1 MMGVLR
7 RNRHRS
13 DPPAAPEVRGVTMT
27 EDTYSFE
34 AHGEKIDGRGY
45 RLLGDDGETVHSLQD
60 EDFTFGSTGAH
71 VCKVA
76 GISHHPHE
84 IQSDEFAPGRRL
96 QLVADSKNPYDPN
109 AIEIRTASGIMTA
122 GFVPREIA
130 AQVAPQM
137 RVDGP
142 WQAMCLW
149 EWRTA
154 TRGRIGLQ
162 VLIAPSLALSE

>member
-1 MMGVLR
+1 
-7 RNRHRS
+7 
-13 DPPAAPEVRGVTMT
+13 MT

-34 AHGEKIDGRGY
+34 AGGETIHGRGY
-45 RLLGDDGETVHSLQD
+45 RLVGGDGDPIHSLRE
-60 EDFTFGSTGAH
+60 EDFAFGTTGAH

-76 GISHHPHE
+76 GISQHQQE

-96 QLVADSKNPYDPN
+96 QLVPDPKNPYDPN
-109 AIEIRTASGIMTA
+109 AIEIRTASGIVMA

-130 AQVAPQM
+130 AQVAPHF

-149 EWRTA
+149 EWRTD

-162 VLIAPSLALSE
+162 VLMARGLALAERG